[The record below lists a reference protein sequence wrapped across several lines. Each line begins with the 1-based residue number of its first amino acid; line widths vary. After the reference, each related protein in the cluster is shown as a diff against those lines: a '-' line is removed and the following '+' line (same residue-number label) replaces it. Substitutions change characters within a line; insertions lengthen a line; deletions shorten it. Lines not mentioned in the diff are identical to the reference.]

1 MSFVDGELYERS
13 FDTPA
18 GRIDVLA
25 EIVVDGST
33 IELRDI
39 AVYPRGAHRLT
50 VAPGELLGWAR
61 LALAEMADAGFEQ
74 LRVTGTR
81 LTGASPGRRVDLTIR
96 LRKEEP

>member
-18 GRIDVLA
+18 GQIDVLA
-25 EIVVDGST
+25 EIVVTGAT
-33 IELRDI
+33 VELRDLV
-39 AVYPRGAHRLT
+39 VYPRDVVRLT
-50 VAPGELLGWAR
+50 VSPGELLGWAR
-61 LALAEMADAGFEQ
+61 LAVAEIAEEGFAE

-81 LTGASPGRRVDLTIR
+81 LTGASPGRRLDLTIR

>member
-1 MSFVDGELYERS
+1 MSFADGELYERS

-18 GRIDVLA
+18 GQIDVLA
-25 EIVVDGST
+25 EIVVTGLT

-39 AVYPRGAHRLT
+39 VVYPSGALRLT
-50 VAPGELLGWAR
+50 VSPGELLGWAR
-61 LALAEMADAGFEQ
+61 LAVVEIADEGFAE

-81 LTGASPGRRVDLTIR
+81 LTGASPGRRLELTIR

>member
-1 MSFVDGELYERS
+1 MSLGDGELYERS

-18 GRIDVLA
+18 GQIDVLA
-25 EIVVDGST
+25 EIVITGLT

-39 AVYPRGAHRLT
+39 VVYPSGAVRLT
-50 VAPGELLGWAR
+50 VSPGELLGCAR
-61 LALAEMADAGFEQ
+61 LAVAEIADEGFAE

-81 LTGASPGRRVDLTIR
+81 LTGASPGRRLDLTIR

>member
-1 MSFVDGELYERS
+1 MSFADGELHERS

-18 GRIDVLA
+18 GQIDVLA
-25 EIVVDGST
+25 EIVITGLT

-39 AVYPRGAHRLT
+39 VVYPSGAVRLT
-50 VAPGELLGWAR
+50 VSPGELLGWAR
-61 LALAEMADAGFEQ
+61 LAVAEIADEGFAE

-81 LTGASPGRRVDLTIR
+81 LTGASPGRRLDLTIR

>member
-1 MSFVDGELYERS
+1 VSFTDGELYERS

-18 GRIDVLA
+18 GQIDVLA
-25 EIVVDGST
+25 EIVITGLT

-39 AVYPRGAHRLT
+39 VVYPSGAVRLT
-50 VAPGELLGWAR
+50 VSPGELLGWAR
-61 LALAEMADAGFEQ
+61 LAVAEIADEGFAE

-81 LTGASPGRRVDLTIR
+81 LAGASPGRRLDLTIR

>member
-1 MSFVDGELYERS
+1 MSFDDGELYERS

-18 GRIDVLA
+18 GQIDVLA
-25 EIVVDGST
+25 EIVITGLT

-39 AVYPRGAHRLT
+39 VVYPSVAVRLT
-50 VAPGELLGWAR
+50 VSPGELLGWAR
-61 LALAEMADAGFEQ
+61 LAVAEIADEGFAE

-81 LTGASPGRRVDLTIR
+81 LTGASPGRRLDLTIR

>member
-1 MSFVDGELYERS
+1 MSLADGELYERS

-18 GRIDVLA
+18 GQIDVLA
-25 EIVVDGST
+25 EIVITGLT

-39 AVYPRGAHRLT
+39 VVYPTGAVRLT
-50 VAPGELLGWAR
+50 VSPGELLGWAR
-61 LALAEMADAGFEQ
+61 LAVAEIADEGFAE

-81 LTGASPGRRVDLTIR
+81 LTGASPGRRLDLTIR

>member
-1 MSFVDGELYERS
+1 MSFADGELYERS

-18 GRIDVLA
+18 GQIDVLA
-25 EIVVDGST
+25 EIVITGLT

-39 AVYPRGAHRLT
+39 VVYPSGAVRLT
-50 VAPGELLGWAR
+50 VSPGELLGWAR
-61 LALAEMADAGFEQ
+61 LALAEIADEGFAE

-81 LTGASPGRRVDLTIR
+81 LTGASPGRRLELTIR

>member
-1 MSFVDGELYERS
+1 MSFADGELYERS

-18 GRIDVLA
+18 GQIDVLA
-25 EIVVDGST
+25 EIVITEST

-39 AVYPRGAHRLT
+39 VVYPRDAIRLR
-50 VAPGELLGWAR
+50 VSPRELLGWAR
-61 LALAEMADAGFEQ
+61 VAVAEIADEGFAE

-81 LTGASPGRRVDLTIR
+81 LTGASPGRRLDLTIR

>member
-1 MSFVDGELYERS
+1 MSFADGELYERS

-18 GRIDVLA
+18 GQIDVLA
-25 EIVVDGST
+25 EIVITGLT

-39 AVYPRGAHRLT
+39 VVYPSGAVRLT
-50 VAPGELLGWAR
+50 VSPGELLGWAR
-61 LALAEMADAGFEQ
+61 LALAEIADEGFAE

-81 LTGASPGRRVDLTIR
+81 LTGASPGRRLDLTIR